1 MNTLKKIMMM
11 VLVIQLA
18 NFMLSTQVYGQ
29 TKKAEPTVSPSAST
43 STALA
48 KVEIKKE
55 ELPETTK
62 NILAAN
68 EFKDWTVS
76 KVYKVKTKVKDASG
90 KEIEEYEVEMTR
102 AEQKQVLMFDKDG
115 NIKTKEG

>member
-11 VLVIQLA
+11 VLVILLA

-29 TKKAEPTVSPSAST
+29 TKKPESAI
-43 STALA
+43 TATPDMA
-48 KVEIKKE
+48 TKVEIKKD

-62 NILAAN
+62 KILAAN
-68 EFKDWTVS
+68 EFMDWTVT
-76 KVYKVKTKVKDASG
+76 KAYKVKTKIKDASG
-90 KEIEEYEVEMTR
+90 KEISEYEVEVTR

-115 NIKTKEG
+115 NLKSKEG